1 MVLCIFYTKIPNYG
15 NDLENGICC
24 WLARIFTD
32 MKTPLLLMNT

>member
-24 WLARIFTD
+24 FEMSLARII
-32 MKTPLLLMNT
+32 